1 MTNHRFAIVNQNY
14 SETPLSSITKTNLK
28 IVELRGIYHEEP
40 NSEGSIQLSRLRNT
54 R

>member
-14 SETPLSSITKTNLK
+14 SETLSSQTKTNLK